1 MNIEVAID
9 NYGNKV
15 AYYKTDTIIIPKG
28 YLISKLKEFKHLL
41 EQQLI
46 TKTGPNNKDK
56 HDTQVYLHEIP
67 HNVTRMDQM
76 LALFSSHE
84 SDEFRI
90 PVRICDIV
98 EKFEAEHNYI
108 QASELFCERLFFEGT
123 LKETW
128 YDVELSLTKGAT
140 IKPEVI
146 NIPAYISA
154 TLTSGLTY
162 SYQAAGAIPLAE
174 NTANYINTSCR
185 IFKCKDCGKLAYVR
199 KEDDKDK
206 DKCSKG
212 MKPVKRCVAC
222 RAFKRDKEKLDRL
235 TNYFS

>member
-1 MNIEVAID
+1 MIIEVIVD
-9 NYGNKV
+9 RYGNKLP
-15 AYYKTDTIIIPKG
+15 YYPKGADIIPKD
-28 YLISKLKEFKHLL
+28 YLISKLEEFKYLL
-41 EQQLI
+41 ERQLSSE
-46 TKTGPNNKDK
+46 TGLDYTQEYFENIPNGIN
-56 HDTQVYLHEIP
+56 TI
-67 HNVTRMDQM
+67 NQM
-76 LALFSSHE
+76 LVWFKTHE
-84 SDEFRI
+84 SDSFRI
-90 PVRICDIV
+90 HNEINNRVK
-98 EKFEAEHNYI
+98 EFESGGDYL
-108 QASELFCERLFFEGT
+108 QALKLFCEQLFFEGT

-162 SYQAAGAIPLAE
+162 SYQAAGAISLAE
-174 NTANYINTSCR
+174 ITANYINTSCR

-199 KEDDKDK
+199 KEDDE

-222 RAFKRDKEKLDRL
+222 RAFKRDKDKLDRL
-235 TNYFS
+235 TNYFN